1 MVGVLVEFEGSNQMN
16 ENTKCILLTWDDLK
30 ESGKKKSLHDT
41 KLADFDIDTD
51 IINSSTLIGY
61 VPLDGLSDDVLILK
75 KKYGQVG
82 WYKLI
87 KQ

>member
-1 MVGVLVEFEGSNQMN
+1 MN
-16 ENTKCILLTWDDLK
+16 ENPKCILLTYDDLN
-30 ESGKKKSLHDT
+30 EFGKKKSIYDT
-41 KLADFDIDTD
+41 KLTDFDIDTD

-61 VPLDGLSDDVLILK
+61 VPLDGLSDDVLVLK